1 MATLDEL
8 QQARKNAFI
17 AGRDADVSILDY
29 AIAKQRTLPAQQQNM
44 PSAIASMVSPE
55 EIIPPRTQQPSLG
68 EQALG
73 AAETA
78 ATVISGA
85 TGGTAGMLGGTLK
98 GMAREMVA
106 GEFGTPAAANRIEQ
120 TAMDASGALT
130 YQPRTEAGQQMTEA
144 VMEPVMAVAPAL
156 GPIAGTLAPA
166 AAMVRPAAPYV
177 RAATTA
183 TTRAASDVSRVALQ
197 HLRDSLGIVARDTGE
212 TGAPGGAAAPGAAGA
227 PQMGGFGADSAGAAR
242 LSSAQERLQRAAS
255 MPVPLSL
262 TKGAAERSAE
272 LLAFE
277 KEQIKNPALG
287 APLRERAELNNLQ
300 ILQNIEALIDET
312 GALTRDRPA
321 MGRSVTSA
329 LLTGYDEMKNRVRS
343 AYQAANG
350 SAGAREIVDVAK
362 RVAIPDDQGGLQQAT
377 VFDYLNAIP
386 DNLTSTGVP
395 DAAKSFALKLG
406 LATKDE
412 SGAIVPARGA
422 TVKQWEQWRQE
433 IARAVGTEPA
443 DKMYVTMIKNGIDD
457 TLGDLGGKPY
467 QMARALRKQM
477 ARKFENRGIVANLV
491 ETVNGR
497 KDPKIAANEV
507 YQKTIAPSSPEEV
520 RFLKRVLMTTGPEGQ
535 QAWAELQGAAL
546 RELYEVATKNA
557 GRDSDLNPIV
567 SPAQLNQRV
576 RALDSAGL
584 LEELFGKKRAEVIRD
599 LNELSLEVSTS
610 PPGTLINNSGT
621 SMAIFTALAEAG
633 TLGVLTG
640 IPVPVRALLTGAS
653 GAIKNNRLK
662 ARIARH
668 LKP

>member
-8 QQARKNAFI
+8 QQARKNALI

-98 GMAREMVA
+98 GLAREMVA
-106 GEFGTPAAANRIEQ
+106 GEFGTQAAANRIEQ
-120 TAMDASGALT
+120 TAMEASGALT
-130 YQPRTEAGQQMTEA
+130 YQPRTEAGQQMTQA
-144 VMEPVMAVAPAL
+144 VMEPVMAIAPAL

-183 TTRAASDVSRVALQ
+183 TTRAASDVSQVALQ

-212 TGAPGGAAAPGAAGA
+212 TGAPGAAGA

-287 APLRERAELNNLQ
+287 GPFRERAELNNRQ

-312 GALTRDRPA
+312 GAALSDRPA

-329 LLTGYDEMKNRVRS
+329 LLTGYDQMKNRVRS
-343 AYQAANG
+343 AYQAANA

-386 DNLTSTGVP
+386 ENLPSTGVP

-412 SGAIVPARGA
+412 SGAIVPAPGT
-422 TVKQWEQWRQE
+422 TVRQWEQWRQE
-433 IARAVGTEPA
+433 VARSVGTEPA

-491 ETVNGR
+491 ETVKGR

-535 QAWAELQGAAL
+535 QAWAELQGATL
-546 RELYEVATKNA
+546 RELYDVATKNA
-557 GRDSDLNPIV
+557 GRDSSGNPIV

-584 LEELFGKKRAEVIRD
+584 LDEMFGKKRAEIIRD

-621 SMAIFTALAEAG
+621 SMSILTALAEAG
-633 TLGVLTG
+633 TTGVLTG
-640 IPVPVRALLTGAS
+640 LPVPALSILKAAS